1 MYKNCV
7 TEKSTIHQRQFEAA
21 FLELMSQVPY
31 DDITV
36 TQICQQAGLSRKI
49 YYTLFDRKADVLY
62 ALLDHTIMDF
72 QGYQPDDSIAPGG
85 LHRFFGFWREQ
96 KKLLDVLEREG
107 SSALLTERVIRH
119 TMSEDSMARYC
130 FGTEGSDYGRESL
143 KFYISG
149 IFALVLDW
157 HKHGYDKSI
166 DEMSAMLL
174 YLLKTPPVK
183 NKLPFNPYA

>member
-1 MYKNCV
+1 MYKNCI
-7 TEKSTIHQRQFEAA
+7 TEKSTIHQRQLEAA
-21 FLELMSQVPY
+21 FLEVLSQVPY

-49 YYTLFDRKADVLY
+49 YYTLFERKADVLY
-62 ALLDHTIMDF
+62 ALLDHTLLDF
-72 QGYQPDDSIAPGG
+72 QSYQPEDTRMQKG
-85 LHRFFGFWREQ
+85 LHRFFCFWRDQ
-96 KKLLDVLEREG
+96 KKLLDALAREG
-107 SSALLTERVIRH
+107 ISSLLTDRAIRH
-119 TMSEDSMARYC
+119 TMSEDSMAKIC
-130 FGTEGSDYGRESL
+130 FGTEESEYGRESM

-149 IFALVLDW
+149 IFALILDW

-166 DEMSAMLL
+166 DEMAAMLM